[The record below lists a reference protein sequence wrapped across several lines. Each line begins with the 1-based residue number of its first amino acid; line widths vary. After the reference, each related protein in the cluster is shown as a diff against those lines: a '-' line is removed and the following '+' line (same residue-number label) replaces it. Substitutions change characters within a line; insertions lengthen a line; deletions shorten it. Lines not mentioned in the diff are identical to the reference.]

1 MRYYSIIIY
10 NFTFSGNLSHLP
22 FMFSGTP
29 LGGPIGSHHF
39 PFFPAPSVSTAQP
52 HPTSSF
58 TLSPLKSLNFST
70 EHFELNLTKPRHPFE
85 PIPLLNKVGRD
96 AGKSSCHFSEEKQMS
111 VDIIES
117 NQESSNDSA

>member
-1 MRYYSIIIY
+1 M
-10 NFTFSGNLSHLP
+10 
-22 FMFSGTP
+22 
-29 LGGPIGSHHF
+29 GSHHF

-58 TLSPLKSLNFST
+58 TLSPLKSLNFSA
-70 EHFELNLTKPRHPFE
+70 EHFDLNLTKPRNLFE
-85 PIPLLNKVGRD
+85 PIPLLNKVGKE
-96 AGKSSCHFSEEKQMS
+96 AEKSSCNFAEEKQMS